1 MKSGSRPKHFHF
13 PSVDPSLDV
22 YRTRGAEFNG
32 KVLRDLVD
40 FAAPETF
47 YRFVEMVN
55 SVASINH
62 RECEDRSREQM
73 REITVQQISDLMGV
87 MKLSVEDDDADLINN
102 YCRAKAILTF
112 DLGLAT
118 RITVHATLYYD
129 SVRELGSAKHLPF
142 AQRAYRF
149 QDYGCFALTELGH
162 GSNASGIQTRAV
174 YDHASRSFVLHTP
187 DGLAAKFWIGA
198 AGKTANM
205 AVVMAKLVIGG
216 KDYGLHAFLVP
227 IRDYETHQSLEG
239 VILGDC
245 GPKVGLDGV
254 DNGFILFQHYRV
266 PYDALLDKFSQI
278 TTEGNFKSA
287 IKNPNKRFATMLT
300 SLIRGRAGVY
310 MGASAALRKGLTVAI
325 RFSAVRKQFGLSD
338 GVEVPI
344 LDYQMH
350 RFRLMP
356 HLANFFAVQLASEQF
371 ALDLKSA
378 RQTFRTDPEHV
389 SKEEIHAMASAG
401 KVLSSMYGMAG
412 LQECREACGGL
423 GYSAFSALG
432 GIRAGLDVATTW
444 EGANHVLIQ
453 QSAKFVMKG
462 FQRILGG
469 QTRIFSSLQEL
480 TADSAAVT
488 TARLPSEQLRD
499 NPDLLVALAAHK
511 LNHLAHLSAERLREN
526 VGNAKDVV
534 DAWNRTQAHFL
545 YDTGVAY
552 GELVYTKILLRKWKD
567 VQLICPQTASLLLRL
582 TELYLYTKV
591 EKDLVLYRD
600 NDYLS
605 TKHAAAIKDYVVQL
619 CEEVGESSVR
629 IIDAIALPDKLLGS
643 ALGWRDGQV
652 YRHFT
657 EAVEGAKDVY
667 AQASW
672 VHLLK
677 RMRAVGNSKL

>member
-1 MKSGSRPKHFHF
+1 MKAGSSSRHFSF
-13 PSVDPSLDV
+13 PTADPSLDV
-22 YRTRGAEFNG
+22 YRTRGADFNA

-47 YRFVEMVN
+47 YHFIEMMTAR
-55 SVASINH
+55 ASLDH
-62 RECEDRSREQM
+62 RTYQEASRGEL
-73 REITVQQISDLMGV
+73 REVVVKQIGDLMTV
-87 MKLSVEDDDADLINN
+87 MKLSVEDDDNDLVNN
-102 YCRAKAILTF
+102 YCRAKAIIAF

-129 SVRELGSAKHLPF
+129 SVRELGSAKHDPF
-142 AQRAYRF
+142 AHRAYSF
-149 QDYGCFALTELGH
+149 KDYGCFALTELGH

-174 YDHASRSFVLHTP
+174 YDHSSRSFVLNTP
-187 DGLAAKFWIGA
+187 DSMAAKFWIGA

-227 IRDYETHQSLEG
+227 IRDYETHMPLEG

-254 DNGFILFQHYRV
+254 DNGFMIFNQYRV

-278 TTEGNFKSA
+278 TQAGNFKSA

-300 SLIRGRAGVY
+300 SLIRGRAGVF
-310 MGASAALRKGLTVAI
+310 MGSSAALRKGLTIAI
-325 RFSAVRKQFGLSD
+325 RFSAVRRQFALSE

-371 ALDLKSA
+371 TLDLKTA
-378 RQTFRTDPEHV
+378 RQTFRTDPEHA
-389 SKEEIHAMASAG
+389 SKEEIHAIASAG
-401 KVLSSMYGMAG
+401 KVLSSIYGMAG

-432 GIRAGLDVATTW
+432 NIRAGLDVATTW

-462 FQRILGG
+462 LQRLLGA
-469 QTRIFSSLQEL
+469 QSRPVESLHEL
-480 TADSAAVT
+480 TADVAAVT
-488 TARLPSEQLRD
+488 RARIPSEQLRD
-499 NPDLLVALAAHK
+499 NPALLVALAGHK
-511 LNHLAHLSAERLREN
+511 LNHLAHLSVARLREN
-526 VGNAKDVV
+526 AGNAKDLV
-534 DAWNRTQAHFL
+534 DAWNKTQAHFL
-545 YDTGVAY
+545 YDTGCAY
-552 GELVYTKILLRKWKD
+552 GELYYTKILLRKWRD
-567 VQLICPQTASLLLRL
+567 VQLICPQTAALLLRI

-591 EKDLVLYRD
+591 EKDLVLFRD
-600 NDYLS
+600 NDYLT

-619 CEEVGESSVR
+619 CEEIGESSVK

-643 ALGWRDGQV
+643 ALGMSDGQV

-667 AQASW
+667 SQATW
-672 VHLLK
+672 VPLLK
-677 RMRAVGNSKL
+677 QMRTMVTSKL

>member
-13 PSVDPSLDV
+13 PSPDPALDL
-22 YRTRGAEFNG
+22 YRTRGAEFNA

-40 FAAPETF
+40 FAAPDTF
-47 YRFVEMVN
+47 HHFVEMVS
-55 SVASINH
+55 SVASIDH
-62 RECEDRSREQM
+62 REYEESSREQL
-73 REITVQQISDLMGV
+73 REVIVHQIADLMRV
-87 MKLSVEDDDADLINN
+87 MKLSVEDDDSDLINN
-102 YCRAKAILTF
+102 YCRAKAILAF

-129 SVRELGSAKHLPF
+129 SVRELGSVKHLPF
-142 AQRAYRF
+142 TQRAYQF
-149 QDYGCFALTELGH
+149 KDYGCFALTELGH

-174 YDHASRSFVLHTP
+174 YDHSSRSFVLSTP
-187 DGLAAKFWIGA
+187 DALAAKFWIGA

-205 AVVMAKLVIGG
+205 AVVMAKLIIGM

-227 IRDYETHQSLEG
+227 IRDYETHQPLEG
-239 VILGDC
+239 VVLGDC

-254 DNGFILFQHYRV
+254 DNGFMLFQQYRV

-278 TTEGNFKSA
+278 TAEGNFKSA
-287 IKNPNKRFATMLT
+287 IKSPNKRFATMLT

-310 MGASAALRKGLTVAI
+310 MGASAALRKGLTIAI
-325 RFSAVRKQFGLSD
+325 RFSAVRKQFGLSE
-338 GVEVPI
+338 GLEVPI
-344 LDYQMH
+344 LDYQMQ

-371 ALDLKSA
+371 ALDLKTA
-378 RQTFRTDPEHV
+378 RQSFRMDPEHA
-389 SKEEIHAMASAG
+389 SKEEMHAIASAG

-432 GIRAGLDVATTW
+432 SIRAGLDVATTW

-453 QSAKFVMKG
+453 QAAKFVMKG
-462 FQRILGG
+462 FQRISSG
-469 QTRIFSSLQEL
+469 QSSPFASLQEL
-480 TADSAAVT
+480 TADSAALAR
-488 TARLPSEQLRD
+488 ARLPSEQWRD
-499 NPDLLVALAAHK
+499 NPDLLVAMAGHK
-511 LNHLAHLSAERLREN
+511 LDHLAHLSAERLREN

-552 GELVYTKILLRKWKD
+552 GELLYTKTLLRKWRD
-567 VQLICPQTASLLLRL
+567 VKPVCPQTAALLLRL

-591 EKDLVLYRD
+591 EKDLVLFRD

-605 TKHAAAIKDYVVQL
+605 TKQAAAIKDYVVQL
-619 CEEVGESSVR
+619 CEEVGESSVKVV
-629 IIDAIALPDKLLGS
+629 DAIALPDKLLGS
-643 ALGWRDGQV
+643 VLGRSDGQV

-657 EAVEGAKDVY
+657 EAVEGAKGVY
-667 AQASW
+667 SQASW
-672 VHLLK
+672 VPLLK
-677 RMRAVGNSKL
+677 KMRAMGSSKL